1 MTSPGRNFHLACLL
15 VAAALAGSSGCCLW
29 RQQSP
34 VSEQVVL
41 SRQYAQQGVNEL
53 ARNNLSEAER
63 YCAQAVRAAPD
74 DAAVRMHYAD
84 VLWAQNRRNL
94 ALEQIE
100 SAVDKQPNDTEV
112 LLRAASM
119 HLEAGRTDAAL
130 SEVQRVIDVKPK
142 SAEAWCLRGRVHR
155 QAGDSRRALADW
167 QRALMYEPRM
177 REALR
182 LSADLYREFDEPN
195 RALVNYQALSDT
207 FQPGEEQP
215 DICVAQALTL
225 AALGRHSDAAEQLE
239 VACRRDPG
247 RPELLLL
254 LAEAES
260 AAGRGGAAF
269 AAAERAVAA
278 APNDER
284 YRAAY
289 LRMAAA
295 QNAGGNMR
303 R

>member
-1 MTSPGRNFHLACLL
+1 MTSTGRHFRIACLL
-15 VAAALAGSSGCCLW
+15 APLSPFLAGCCLW
-29 RQQSP
+29 RQHNP

-53 ARNNLSEAER
+53 ARNNLAEAES

-74 DAAVRMHYAD
+74 DAAVRRHYAD
-84 VLWAQNRRNL
+84 VLWAQNRRDL
-94 ALEQIE
+94 ALKQIE
-100 SAVDKQPNDTEV
+100 TAVNKQPNDAEI
-112 LLRAASM
+112 LLRAAVM
-119 HLEAGRTDAAL
+119 HLEAGRSDVAL
-130 SEVQRVIDVKPK
+130 SEVQRVIDLNPK

-167 QRALMYEPRM
+167 QRALVYDPRQ
-177 REALR
+177 REALQ
-182 LSADLYREFDEPN
+182 LSADLYREFDEPH
-195 RALVNYQALSDT
+195 RALVNYQALADT
-207 FQPGEEQP
+207 FQPGEERP
-215 DICVAQALTL
+215 DVCVAQAMTL

-239 VACRRDPG
+239 IACRRDPG

-260 AAGRGGAAF
+260 ASGRGAAAF
-269 AAAERAVAA
+269 AAAEQAVAL
-278 APNDER
+278 APDDQR
-284 YRAAY
+284 CRAAM

-295 QNAGGNMR
+295 QNAGGTLR